1 MGTLMFVFLFQFL
14 MKFAD
19 RLVGKGLDTLVII
32 QLIMFNLAWM
42 VVLVVPMAVLVAT
55 LMAFGGMSQ
64 NNEITIMK
72 SSGISLYRM
81 LFGPFICS
89 IIVAVLLI
97 MFNNDVLPDANH
109 EAKILG
115 QDISQKKP
123 TLSLVPGVFSQ
134 EVNNYAILIRQIDQ
148 KSNSLTDITIYD
160 YTNPSR
166 INVVTALRGKIYFS
180 KNNSKLLM
188 DLEDGEIHESDVAQT
203 SLYRK
208 IRFQQHRI
216 AMEAEQFS
224 FKQSTPGGQR
234 SDRELSAQDMLIVV
248 DSLSKIKSSMDSSYL
263 RDVGRIVLGD
273 SSAKP
278 FSAQLAQRSL
288 NSKYIQTIERIRE
301 NRNLI
306 LSSAM
311 RSEFYQNEINMFMV
325 EIHKKYSIPFACLVF
340 ILLGAPLG
348 VMIRKGGFGMAASIS
363 LFFFLIYWASLI
375 GGEKLADRGIISP
388 FWGMW
393 AANILMGLIGMFL
406 TYRVAKETVHIDLS
420 FLKKLIPKP
429 FRSSEETVNENS

>member
-1 MGTLMFVFLFQFL
+1 

-19 RLVGKGLDTLVII
+19 RLVGKGLDTFVII

-55 LMAFGGMSQ
+55 LMAFGSMSQ

-72 SSGISLYRM
+72 SSGISLYKM

-97 MFNNDVLPDANH
+97 MFNNDVLPDTNH
-109 EAKILG
+109 QAKILG

-148 KSNSLTDITIYD
+148 NSNKLTDITIYD
-160 YTNPSR
+160 YTNPSK
-166 INVVTALRGKIYFS
+166 INVVTALKGKIYFS

-188 DLEDGEIHESDVAQT
+188 NLEDGEIHEADVSQT

-208 IRFQQHRI
+208 IRFEQHRI

-248 DSLSKIKSSMDSSYL
+248 DSLSKIKSGMDSTFKK
-263 RDVGRIVLGD
+263 DANRILLGD
-273 SSAKP
+273 TAAKP
-278 FSAQLAQRSL
+278 FNSQLAVRSL
-288 NSKYIQTIERIRE
+288 DSKYIQTIERIRE
-301 NRNLI
+301 SRNQI
-306 LSSAM
+306 LSAAM

-348 VMIRKGGFGMAASIS
+348 VMIRKGGFGIAASIS

-393 AANILMGLIGMFL
+393 AANIIMGIVGMFL
-406 TYRVAKETVHIDLS
+406 TYKVAKESVHIDFD
-420 FLKKLIPKP
+420 FLKKLIPKNLRP
-429 FRSSEETVNENS
+429 SEEDANENS

>member
-1 MGTLMFVFLFQFL
+1 

-32 QLIMFNLAWM
+32 QLVMYNLAWM

-89 IIVAVLLI
+89 IVVAVLLI
-97 MFNNDVLPDANH
+97 FFNNDVLPDANH

-134 EVNNYAILIRQIDQ
+134 EVNNYAILLRQIDQ
-148 KSNSLTDITIYD
+148 NSNRLTDITIYD

-180 KNNSKLLM
+180 KDNSKLLM

-208 IRFQQHRI
+208 IRFEQHRI

-224 FKQSTPGGQR
+224 FKQTTPGGQR
-234 SDRELSAQDMLIVV
+234 SDRELSAQDMLLVV
-248 DSLSKIKSSMDSSYL
+248 DSLENIKSSMDYAYL
-263 RDVGRIVLGD
+263 RDTKRIVLGD

-278 FSAQLAQRSL
+278 FSSLSAVRSFD
-288 NSKYIQTIERIRE
+288 SKYIQTIERIRE

-306 LSSAM
+306 LSAAM
-311 RSEFYQNEINMFMV
+311 RSEFYQNEINMYMV

-393 AANILMGLIGMFL
+393 AANIIMGVIGMFL
-406 TYRVAKETVHIDLS
+406 TYRVAKESVHIDFD
-420 FLKKLIPKP
+420 FLKNLIPKH
-429 FRSSEETVNENS
+429 FRPAEESTNENS